1 MRGLRVLSLSVG
13 ILALTLVGGCSDDSG
28 DYIKVG
34 GGGFIFNYRI
44 AEATAGV
51 IAEPQRNLPDGAK
64 IEASFENPAGGE
76 PIVIAKLVSQGGK
89 RYSFDTPPLSGIK
102 GGRDYAVTVRVIGS
116 DGTELQKVDYQLR
129 SDIDQSVLPDKPL
142 TIGPGYARN
151 PEMLTPDAQTSQ

>member
-1 MRGLRVLSLSVG
+1 MPGLRVLCLGIGMVAVA
-13 ILALTLVGGCSDDSG
+13 ILAGCSEDSG

-51 IAEPQRNLPDGAK
+51 IAEPQRDLPDGSK

-76 PIVIAKLVSQGGK
+76 PIVVAKLATQGRT

-129 SDIDQSVLPDKPL
+129 SDIDQSVLPDEPL
-142 TIGPGYARN
+142 ATFP
-151 PEMLTPDAQTSQ
+151 Q

>member
-1 MRGLRVLSLSVG
+1 MRGLPVLSLGVG
-13 ILALTLVGGCSDDSG
+13 ILALALVGGCSDDSG

-51 IAEPQRNLPDGAK
+51 IAESQRDLPDGAT
-64 IEASFENPAGGE
+64 IGASFENPAGGE
-76 PIVIAKLVSQGGK
+76 PIVIAKLVSHGRKG
-89 RYSFDTPPLSGIK
+89 YSFDTPPLSGIK
-102 GGRDYAVTVRVIGS
+102 GGRDYAVTVRVIGA

-142 TIGPGYARN
+142 TIGPSYARN
-151 PEMLTPDAQTSQ
+151 PESQ

>member
-1 MRGLRVLSLSVG
+1 MPGLRVLCLGIVMVAAA
-13 ILALTLVGGCSDDSG
+13 ILAGCSDNSG
-28 DYIKVG
+28 NYIKVG

-51 IAEPQRNLPDGAK
+51 IAEPQRKLPDGSK
-64 IEASFENPAGGE
+64 IEASFENPAGGD
-76 PIVIAKLVSQGGK
+76 PIVIAKPVTQGRK

-102 GGRDYAVTVRVIGS
+102 GGRDYAVTVRVIGP

-151 PEMLTPDAQTSQ
+151 PASLEPASPTSQ

>member
-1 MRGLRVLSLSVG
+1 MPSLRVLCLG
-13 ILALTLVGGCSDDSG
+13 IGVVAAAIVGGCSDNSG

-51 IAEPQRNLPDGAK
+51 IAEPQRDLPDGSK
-64 IEASFENPAGGE
+64 IEASFENPAGGD
-76 PIVIAKLVSQGGK
+76 PIVIAKLTTHGRK

-129 SDIDQSVLPDKPL
+129 SDIDQSVLPDAPL
-142 TIGPGYARN
+142 ATFP
-151 PEMLTPDAQTSQ
+151 Q